1 MTASSDRAEAPK
13 ARTSGPETP
22 ASNSAAGTQDQR
34 LTRALRQPG
43 GLLDQAE
50 TVLRRALAADPHN
63 ARALLRLGDILRGK
77 GDFPAA
83 LDLYRRLRAL
93 QPGHAAAS
101 WLSAIL
107 DGGRMPDVAPP
118 GFRPAPFVRM
128 TDFLEPPQ
136 QDRLLT
142 LTLAGGERFTPA
154 RVGKGRL
161 DLETRTAFVSE
172 ARLRR
177 EVKSWFGPKL
187 RGVLPHVLTRLRMDE
202 APGGGARGDAASHEG
217 APRYGIELDVTAH
230 PAGGFYG
237 AHRDNSEERNC
248 RRKITFV
255 YYFHREPRRFSGGD
269 LLLYDTD
276 FEAGTASNT
285 AFTRLEPLRNSL
297 VFFPSGCYH
306 EVTPVECAT
315 NDFGDGRF
323 TVNGWFRSRNEEQG
337 ANRSA
342 QTGPAAGSR
351 TECGAGA
358 ETSRSL
364 FQYEDGPEGGR
375 RKERQAEPGSSPRA

>member
-1 MTASSDRAEAPK
+1 MKPSQRSGRNSEGP
-13 ARTSGPETP
+13 SGPETP
-22 ASNSAAGTQDQR
+22 ASDSAASTQDQR
-34 LTRALRQPG
+34 VTRALRQPG

-50 TVLRRALAADPHN
+50 TVLRRALAAAPCN
-63 ARALLRLGDILRGK
+63 AGALLRLGDILRGK

-93 QPGHAAAS
+93 QPDHAAAS

-107 DGGRMPDVAPP
+107 GGGRIPDVAPP

-128 TDFLEPPQ
+128 TDFLEPAQ

-142 LTLAGGERFTPA
+142 LTLAGGERFRPA

-172 ARLRR
+172 AHVRR
-177 EVKSWFGPKL
+177 EVRSWFGPKL
-187 RGVLPHVLTRLRMDE
+187 RDVLPHVLTRLPMDE
-202 APGGGARGDAASHEG
+202 TPGGGARGDAASHEG

-230 PAGGFYG
+230 PAGGFYR

-276 FEAGTASNT
+276 FDAGTASNI
-285 AFTRLEPLRNSL
+285 AFTRLEPLRNSI

-315 NDFGDGRF
+315 DDFGDGRF
-323 TVNGWFRSRNEEQG
+323 TVNGWFRSRGEEQDAG
-337 ANRSA
+337 QSSRAASPPF
-342 QTGPAAGSR
+342 GLPATAD
-351 TECGAGA
+351 A
-358 ETSRSL
+358 
-364 FQYEDGPEGGR
+364 
-375 RKERQAEPGSSPRA
+375 

>member
-1 MTASSDRAEAPK
+1 MTDMLKRFETEAV
-13 ARTSGPETP
+13 
-22 ASNSAAGTQDQR
+22 
-34 LTRALRQPG
+34 TRALRQPG

-50 TVLRRALAADPHN
+50 TVLRRALAADPCN
-63 ARALLRLGDILRGK
+63 AGALLRLGDILRGK

-93 QPGHAAAS
+93 QPDHVAAS

-107 DGGRMPDVAPP
+107 GGGRMPDVAPP

-128 TDFLEPPQ
+128 TDFLEPAQ

-142 LTLAGGERFTPA
+142 LTLAGDERFTPA

-161 DLETRTAFVSE
+161 DLEQRTAFVSKV
-172 ARLRR
+172 RLRR

-202 APGGGARGDAASHEG
+202 APGGGARGDAAPHEG

-230 PAGGFYG
+230 PAGGFYR
-237 AHRDNSEERNC
+237 AHRDTEEYNGSRN
-248 RRKITFV
+248 RKLTFV

-276 FEAGTASNT
+276 FEAGTASHA
-285 AFTRLEPLRNSL
+285 AFTRIEPLRNSL

-315 NDFGDGRF
+315 DDFGDGRF
-323 TVNGWFRSRNEEQG
+323 TVNGWFRTRNEGQD
-337 ANRSA
+337 ADQSSRAAAPS
-342 QTGPAAGSR
+342 PA
-351 TECGAGA
+351 
-358 ETSRSL
+358 
-364 FQYEDGPEGGR
+364 P
-375 RKERQAEPGSSPRA
+375 